1 MKIKI
6 TREEYEKTEE
16 QTRVAKLFLN
26 NKDFQF
32 LRDYL
37 QNALSYAEKAI
48 YTNEIHDVTEE
59 VTISEKI
66 KKLFFTPKKE
76 QTDELKGQY
85 KFIKKLLA
93 DVTYYA
99 SLKAQLDK
107 DISTGNVFI
116 EGGNKKDINYAK

>member
-1 MKIKI
+1 MRIKI

-37 QNALSYAEKAI
+37 SNALNYAQETI
-48 YTNEIHDVTEE
+48 LTNEVHDVTDE
-59 VTISEKI
+59 VTISDKI

-76 QTDELKGQY
+76 QMDELKGQY

-93 DVTYYA
+93 DIAYFA

-107 DISTGNVFI
+107 DIANNRVFI
-116 EGGNKKDINYAK
+116 EGGNKKDITYAK